1 MKPFKHRIT
10 FKVLIGYLILGV
22 LATISGTLV
31 LSEIKVFTQ
40 LQQQDISDRNK
51 IVKVG
56 SLIADI
62 YKNESLA
69 RAAIQL
75 NSSTKSNE
83 HLQENKV
90 LLLKIDS
97 LNSIANNTSQ
107 EAILD
112 SVKLFIHDKLKNI
125 TDLKNLK
132 PNDNSNQSLE
142 TAINKLSSIDSLLG
156 KVTI

>member
-31 LSEIKVFTQ
+31 LSEIKTFTE

-69 RAAIQL
+69 RAAIEL
-75 NSSTKSNE
+75 NSPTKFNE
-83 HLQENKV
+83 YVQENQG

-97 LNSIANNTSQ
+97 LNSITNNASQ
-107 EAILD
+107 EIILD
-112 SVKLFIHDKLKNI
+112 SVKLFINEKLKNI
-125 TDLKNLK
+125 TALKNLK
-132 PNDNSNQSLE
+132 LND
-142 TAINKLSSIDSLLG
+142 
-156 KVTI
+156 

>member
-69 RAAIQL
+69 RAAIEL
-75 NSSTKSNE
+75 NSSTKFNE
-83 HLQENKV
+83 YLQENKIGRASCRERV
-90 LLLKIDS
+90 
-97 LNSIANNTSQ
+97 
-107 EAILD
+107 
-112 SVKLFIHDKLKNI
+112 
-125 TDLKNLK
+125 
-132 PNDNSNQSLE
+132 
-142 TAINKLSSIDSLLG
+142 
-156 KVTI
+156 